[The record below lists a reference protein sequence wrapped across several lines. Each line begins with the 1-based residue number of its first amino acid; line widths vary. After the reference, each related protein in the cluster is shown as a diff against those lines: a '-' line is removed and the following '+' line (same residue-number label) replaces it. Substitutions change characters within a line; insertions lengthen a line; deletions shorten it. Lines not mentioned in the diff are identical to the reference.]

1 MLNQLFTEILTE
13 IPKLED
19 EDYDCCIVVHPEDI
33 QDVLDFICKNT
44 AKYFDADV
52 IVNHKHNYI
61 WMEGKIH
68 IVTTKSEDWHMREHA
83 GMQYATILIDMSAF
97 GKFVESKDEGY
108 PVFEPVG
115 VTKFEDS
122 IPYMVSRIRT
132 NSKYKPRMV
141 IC

>member
-1 MLNQLFTEILTE
+1 MNQLFTEILTE

-19 EDYDCCIVVHPEDI
+19 KDYDCCVIVHPEDI
-33 QDVLDFICKNT
+33 KAVLDFICENT
-44 AKYFDADV
+44 AKHFDTDV

-61 WMEGKIH
+61 MFEGRIH
-68 IVTTKSEDWHMREHA
+68 VVTAKSEDWHMREHA

-97 GKFVESKDEGY
+97 GKFVESKEDY
-108 PVFEPVG
+108 PIFEPVG

-122 IPYMVSRIRT
+122 IPYMVSRLRT
-132 NSKYKPRMV
+132 NSKYSPRMA